1 MRTVVIGSTVI
12 VAMMWV
18 LLTFHPIEGA
28 ATLWYQNLFAAVFV
42 VVFGF
47 LFVTVA
53 GRISGM
59 PGNSSNP
66 ISGLSIATMM
76 ATPPIFFLA
85 GWYSPRY
92 AVLALMT
99 CRAAFI
105 PAALFSATG

>member
-28 ATLWYQNLFAAVFV
+28 ATRWYQNLFAAVFV

-53 GRISGM
+53 GRISGLARQLFQSHQRHEYRHVDGHLRDFFCGRAG
-59 PGNSSNP
+59 PR
-66 ISGLSIATMM
+66 LTMQC
-76 ATPPIFFLA
+76 
-85 GWYSPRY
+85 SP
-92 AVLALMT
+92 
-99 CRAAFI
+99 
-105 PAALFSATG
+105 